1 MSLYSIYFTQV
12 LLPLLDLR
20 YSQSHSNIT
29 IATENAFVLFFFLS
43 FFRTHSSF
51 SCISEFYKLWAS
63 FFVFAFKS
71 LQLHILK
78 KVLSCVCISRIF
90 LFYSIFSIHFHRN
103 HWSPYS
109 IFPTIQYNI
118 NMTWRNYKW
127 YEWSFCSRRMTSEFQ
142 FKLEMLSQ
150 YWYDWH
156 CI

>member
-29 IATENAFVLFFFLS
+29 IATENAFVLFFFFVIFQNS
-43 FFRTHSSF
+43 FVIFVHFRVLQIMS
-51 SCISEFYKLWAS
+51 K
-63 FFVFAFKS
+63 FF
-71 LQLHILK
+71 
-78 KVLSCVCISRIF
+78 CVCFQKFAATYIKKKFCHVSVSHEYFFSRVF
-90 LFYSIFSIHFHRN
+90 FSIHFHRN

-109 IFPTIQYNI
+109 IFSTIQYNI

-142 FKLEMLSQ
+142 FKLEMLS
-150 YWYDWH
+150 
-156 CI
+156 

>member
-29 IATENAFVLFFFLS
+29 IATENAFVLFFFFVIFQNS
-43 FFRTHSSF
+43 FVIFVHFRVLQIMS
-51 SCISEFYKLWAS
+51 K

-90 LFYSIFSIHFHRN
+90 LFYGIFSIHFHRN

>member
-29 IATENAFVLFFFLS
+29 IATGNAFVLFFFFVIFQNS
-43 FFRTHSSF
+43 FVIFVHFRVLQIMS
-51 SCISEFYKLWAS
+51 K

-90 LFYSIFSIHFHRN
+90 LFHGICSIHFRRN

-109 IFPTIQYNI
+109 IFYLYSTIQTWHDGIINDMNGLFVHAEWHPNFNI
-118 NMTWRNYKW
+118 T
-127 YEWSFCSRRMTSEFQ
+127 
-142 FKLEMLSQ
+142 
-150 YWYDWH
+150 
-156 CI
+156 